1 MRMKSNALAIL
12 GTLLLASL
20 AAGQAADKATA
31 EKTTKDYM
39 DLLRKDIRKEKSSI
53 VDQAMALDS
62 AQKSKFYPIYEKYEK
77 ELSQIWDK
85 RLANINKYAEHFPN
99 VSDAVAD
106 QLVANAQATQAERS
120 ALMKKYYG
128 QMKSA
133 LGSKAAAR
141 FLQVENALS
150 NLIDLQLSSEIPL
163 MP

>member
-1 MRMKSNALAIL
+1 MRMKSYALAIL
-12 GTLLLASL
+12 GTLLLTSL

-31 EKTTKDYM
+31 EKTTKEYM
-39 DLLRKDIRKEKSSI
+39 DLLRKDLRKEKSSI

-77 ELSQIWDK
+77 ELSLIWDK
-85 RLANINKYAEHFPN
+85 RLANIKKYAENYPN

-106 QLVANAQATQAERS
+106 ELAASAQASHADRS
-120 ALMKKYYG
+120 ALWKKYYG

-133 LGSKAAAR
+133 FGSKVAAR
-141 FLQVENALS
+141 FLQVESALS